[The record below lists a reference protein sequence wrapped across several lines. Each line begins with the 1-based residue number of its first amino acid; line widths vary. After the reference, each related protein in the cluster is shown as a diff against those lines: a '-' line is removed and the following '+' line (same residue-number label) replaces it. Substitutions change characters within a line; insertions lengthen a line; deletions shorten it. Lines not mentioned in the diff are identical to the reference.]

1 MKAAVFPEERNH
13 FINKPGP
20 SVNTWSQHISVTCPS
35 SSAGAQVSAQQA
47 HGNTGLLDGGR
58 LLEAQSCD
66 GLHGHREE
74 GEGVRMEHRGD
85 QGGGERRSWWR
96 RDGGQG
102 GVEMGV
108 RVEERWGSG
117 WRRESWYLQDRSGQ
131 IHVVKCQLIVI
142 LRCVL
147 VERLWGLKTRRC
159 YYGNT
164 ENKPVTSSAHLPHL
178 LLHLSLSPPSFFFSE
193 SV

>member
-108 RVEERWGSG
+108 RVEERVMVPSGSVG
-117 WRRESWYLQDRSGQ
+117 TDSCCQMSADRHTEMRPRRTTLGPENTQML
-131 IHVVKCQLIVI
+131 
-142 LRCVL
+142 
-147 VERLWGLKTRRC
+147 LWK
-159 YYGNT
+159 
-164 ENKPVTSSAHLPHL
+164 H
-178 LLHLSLSPPSFFFSE
+178 
-193 SV
+193 